1 MSALGATVVEG
12 QKEHTLRLVRHVRRF
27 FAKEA
32 PAEIWALFRPRMDNL
47 HSSQAMEV
55 CRLLSLFCLSEGFV
69 VQIITHYAGMHT
81 DFEQLSCA
89 ARH

>member
-1 MSALGATVVEG
+1 MCWLSDFLVFVVGATVVEG

-32 PAEIWALFRPRMDNL
+32 PAEIWALFRPKMDNL

-55 CRLLSLFCLSEGFV
+55 CTAFTVTAVPL
-69 VQIITHYAGMHT
+69 
-81 DFEQLSCA
+81 
-89 ARH
+89 

>member
-1 MSALGATVVEG
+1 MQLQERMRICVEFLVSVVGATVVEG

-32 PAEIWALFRPRMDNL
+32 PAEIWALFRPKMDNL

-55 CRLLSLFCLSEGFV
+55 CATLIASV
-69 VQIITHYAGMHT
+69 KA
-81 DFEQLSCA
+81 
-89 ARH
+89 